1 MRWKNIY
8 RGMLMGVSDI
18 VPGVSGGTIAVL
30 LGIYDELIRSINNL
44 LSKKYKAALK
54 FLIPLAIGVVLALF
68 TLSHFMGWLLLK
80 HPVPT
85 FFGFMG
91 LIIGVLPFLFRES
104 DAKHTFRL
112 SHYVL
117 LVIGIILI
125 ILLPEASSNTEIITD
140 RGLGFYAYLF
150 LAGILASAAM
160 ILPGISGSF
169 ILLVM
174 GVYLTAINGLKEL
187 DFLIILTLGSG
198 IVLGILLMSKIIN
211 YFLTH
216 YRTGTF
222 ALIIGLV
229 IGSIKV
235 VFPGLPQTG
244 LIWLLSVSTFILG
257 LLIAYIL
264 GKIEYKDIEVSE

>member
-1 MRWKNIY
+1 MKWKNIY

-30 LGIYDELIRSINNL
+30 LGIYDELIQSINNL
-44 LSKKYKAALK
+44 LSKRYQEALK
-54 FLIPLAIGVVLALF
+54 FLVPLGMGVVLALF
-68 TLSHFMGWLLLK
+68 SLSHFMEWLLLK

-104 DAKHTFRL
+104 DAKNTFKPV
-112 SHYVL
+112 HYL
-117 LVIGIILI
+117 LLIIGIILL
-125 ILLPEASSNTEIITD
+125 ILLPEASSNTEIIVE

-150 LAGILASAAM
+150 LAGVLASAAM

-174 GVYLTAINGLKEL
+174 GVYLTAVNGLSDL
-187 DFLIILTLGSG
+187 DFSIILTLGSG
-198 IVLGILLMSKIIN
+198 IVIGILLMSKIIN

-229 IGSIKV
+229 IGSISV
-235 VFPGLPQTG
+235 IFPGIPSS
-244 LIWLLSVSTFILG
+244 IMMWSVSLSTFILG

-264 GKIEYKDIEVSE
+264 GKIEYKDE